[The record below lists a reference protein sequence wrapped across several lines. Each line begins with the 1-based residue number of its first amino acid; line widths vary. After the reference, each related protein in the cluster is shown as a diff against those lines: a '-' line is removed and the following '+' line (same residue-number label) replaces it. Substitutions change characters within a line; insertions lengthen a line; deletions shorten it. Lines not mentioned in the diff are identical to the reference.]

1 MTFLK
6 CFKATYSASWAF
18 LIACPVLALIPV
30 VSELLQHVVE
40 VHLGFYD
47 GVDAAVASERHP
59 LRLLFGCLKLAAL
72 TLPGYWVVRFIA
84 DRDPS
89 RAAKIEA
96 LAARLF
102 TGFFAFMFILALFQL
117 FGLPQTG
124 AVQIAAFFV
133 SIAITVLVAAWAV
146 AAPLGNDRIGPV
158 ASAKIMA
165 RHLPWSF
172 AFYIAAFLPLLVPH
186 YALGALALLG
196 PKQLLWP
203 ALILDSFLVGVIA
216 AVLNAVSYY
225 IALRAAA
232 LRHVSLHPAG
242 LA

>member
-1 MTFLK
+1 VTFFQ

-18 LIACPVLALIPV
+18 VFACPMLALIPV
-30 VSELLQHVVE
+30 ISELLQHVVE

-47 GVDAAVASERHP
+47 SVDAAVASERHP
-59 LRLLFGCLKLAAL
+59 LRMLFGCLKLAAL

-84 DRDPS
+84 NRDPS
-89 RAAKIEA
+89 RAAKIETP
-96 LAARLF
+96 AARLF
-102 TGFFAFMFILALFQL
+102 AGFFAFMFILALFQL

-124 AVQIAAFFV
+124 AVQIAGFFV

-146 AAPLGNDRIGPV
+146 AAPLGNDRIGLV

-186 YALGALALLG
+186 YALGALALVG
-196 PKQLLWP
+196 PSQLLWP
-203 ALILDSFLVGVIA
+203 ALILDSFLVGFIA
-216 AVLNAVSYY
+216 PVVTATSYY

-232 LRHVSLHPAG
+232 LGQVPLHPVG